1 MSEKLIYLL
10 QRLMRKTWVR
20 CVLFSLVAVL
30 AVGLS
35 MLVGP
40 YIPEDLAKRLGSD
53 AVYNLLNILAT
64 SMLTVAIFSA
74 STMVS
79 SFSAVASSATPRASQ
94 LLIEDT
100 TIQNTLATFIGAF
113 LYSVIGLIGLQA
125 HIYGGGGRLVLFGF
139 TVAILAVV
147 VIVLLRWIDYL
158 SVLGRMGE
166 TISRVEIATLK
177 AMTQRLNRP
186 YMGAR
191 PQPKGAAGR
200 HTVFAPKTGF
210 VQHVSMDLLQ
220 ACTEEND
227 DMLHLHVLPGAFV
240 EPSIAIVSSNR
251 PVNEARRRAICDAV
265 LIGSSRTFDHDPRF
279 GLVVMGEI
287 ATRALSPG
295 INDPGTALDVMA
307 TSVKVLVHWVEQLQD
322 NGKPTDVEFD
332 RVTAPGLREA
342 GMLEDV
348 FMPLTRYGASAVEVG
363 VALQRALAS
372 IRRLDHPAFNQATD
386 KLSRYAIDQATHAG
400 LFEADVQQLRHAAAE
415 GRRRRSHR
423 YGPDQSGIS

>member
-35 MLVGP
+35 MLLGP
-40 YIPEDLAKRLGSD
+40 YIPEDVAVKLGSD
-53 AVYNLLNILAT
+53 AIDSLLNILAT

-113 LYSVIGLIGLQA
+113 LYSVIALIGLQA
-125 HIYGGGGRLVLFGF
+125 NIYGGGGRLVLFGF
-139 TVAILAVV
+139 TIAMLAVV

-166 TISRVEIATLK
+166 TIRRVETATLK

-186 YMGAR
+186 YLGAR

-200 HTVFAPKTGF
+200 HTVFASKTGF

-220 ACTEEND
+220 ACAED
-227 DMLHLHVLPGAFV
+227 DDDTLHLHVLPGAFV
-240 EPSIAIVSSNR
+240 EPSVALVSSQR
-251 PVNEARRRAICDAV
+251 PMDEARRKAICNAV
-265 LIGSSRTFDHDPRF
+265 LIGNSRTFDHDPRF

-307 TSVKVLVHWVEQLQD
+307 TSVRVLVHWVEQLQD
-322 NGKPTDVEFD
+322 NSAPAEVEFD
-332 RVTAPGLREA
+332 RVTAPALREA

-348 FMPLTRYGASAVEVG
+348 FMPLARYGASAVEVG
-363 VALQRALAS
+363 VTLQRALAS
-372 IRRLDHPAFNQATD
+372 VRRLGHPAFDQATQQ
-386 KLSRYAIDQATHAG
+386 LSRYAIERAAHAG
-400 LFEADVQQLRHAAAE
+400 LFDADVQQLRDAAVE
-415 GRRRRSHR
+415 VRQPPFR
-423 YGPDQSGIS
+423 